1 MSFSAPL
8 STQQPAPLPP
18 QPQQQQQPMQSVLD
32 AIRQQGW
39 GGASSGGGAAM
50 PTVAS
55 SRGVERHSGA
65 KLACPKIH
73 EGHSAISSRPFS
85 GDGADKRFAAIAAI
99 AATRE
104 ASEAAN
110 NPCDSMQP
118 SADSQQ
124 LRGTKG
130 ECAPAGH
137 ANAAAALNNTNGVC
151 EAIITA
157 ARYGGIM
164 EPSASVPAVAA
175 TAASV
180 NFAAEG
186 DERRRL
192 SGPFGSYSTTDEV
205 LHKKCND
212 VQQGS
217 ALESADSPTDASGG
231 VLVVS
236 PAYAVVPA
244 RVSEAPSP
252 AGAEM
257 QQLLAD
263 ARRAYTAAEE
273 RLLGDG
279 LALREDWM
287 GTRDLFFAAGSLFA
301 AVGEAAD
308 AARCLLHATFINR
321 AFQND
326 SEALVTLAMS
336 VEQLK
341 QSHPRIAVDSLL
353 RLAPCY
359 AQQDLRYQAARCHRD
374 AAEILENILEAKEE
388 AVVQYRAALDM
399 YAETKVAAAETA
411 RRWERQQQQQR
422 TAAVCGDLTGTP
434 PLPPS
439 AGASTTNGD
448 LTSPTAPS
456 GVEATSLGPEQPFV
470 SPKSTALVP
479 SSGGASLTSSV
490 NGQKSHSVEFPAHA
504 PPQYRVSTTVQR
516 SLADS
521 CRWRLMVLLTLL
533 GRYDEAREAALDC
546 AANVPRT
553 LPKTKYLLY
562 ATLCVLARGASVRK
576 DSVSD
581 PAAAAE
587 AAQARETPT
596 IPFTASAA
604 DTVYFDSLYDTEKF
618 FLALQD
624 EDRTFQRGKENAL
637 VRALLAANRA
647 CSLTAFDEAVRAYKE
662 YSTTEPCAAFELL
675 AGECRRSLFEHM
687 ERFA

>member
-1 MSFSAPL
+1 MSSSAPL

-55 SRGVERHSGA
+55 SRGVEGHSGA

-110 NPCDSMQP
+110 NPCDSMQL

-287 GTRDLFFAAGSLFA
+287 GTRDL
-301 AVGEAAD
+301 
-308 AARCLLHATFINR
+308 
-321 AFQND
+321 
-326 SEALVTLAMS
+326 EALVTLAMS

>member
-1 MSFSAPL
+1 M
-8 STQQPAPLPP
+8 
-18 QPQQQQQPMQSVLD
+18 LD

-39 GGASSGGGAAM
+39 GSASSGGGDAM
-50 PTVAS
+50 PSDAS
-55 SRGVERHSGA
+55 SRGMEGHSGA
-65 KLACPKIH
+65 KLACPQMH
-73 EGHSAISSRPFS
+73 EGHSAISSRPFNS
-85 GDGADKRFAAIAAI
+85 EGADKPFAAV

-104 ASEAAN
+104 ASEAAKN
-110 NPCDSMQP
+110 SYDSMQP

-124 LRGTKG
+124 LRGAEG
-130 ECAPAGH
+130 ECALPGH
-137 ANAAAALNNTNGVC
+137 ANAAAAAATLRNTNGVC
-151 EAIITA
+151 EAIVTA
-157 ARYGGIM
+157 ARYGRSM
-164 EPSASVPAVAA
+164 EPSASVPAVTA
-175 TAASV
+175 TAALV
-180 NFAAEG
+180 NVVAEEK
-186 DERRRL
+186 ERRRL

-205 LHKKCND
+205 FHQKCND
-212 VQQGS
+212 VQRGS
-217 ALESADSPTDASGG
+217 AIESADSRTDASGG
-231 VLVVS
+231 ALVVS
-236 PAYAVVPA
+236 PAYAAVPA

-252 AGAEM
+252 VDAEM

-273 RLLGDG
+273 RLLSDG

-326 SEALVTLAMS
+326 SEAMVTLAMS

-422 TAAVCGDLTGTP
+422 TAAIWGDLTGTP

-439 AGASTTNGD
+439 AGASATNGD
-448 LTSPTAPS
+448 LTSPTAPG
-456 GVEATSLGPEQPFV
+456 GVEATSLGSEQPFV
-470 SPKSTALVP
+470 SPKSTAPVP
-479 SSGGASLTSSV
+479 SSGGDSLTSSV
-490 NGQKSHSVEFPAHA
+490 NGQKPHSLEFPAHG

-521 CRWRLMVLLTLL
+521 CRWRLMILLTLL

-562 ATLCVLARGASVRK
+562 ATLCVLARGASVK
-576 DSVSD
+576 TDSTANSVSD

-587 AAQARETPT
+587 AAQAPETPT
-596 IPFTASAA
+596 TPFTAAAA

-618 FLALQD
+618 FLGLQD